1 MVDRTSVLRYSRLMQ
16 GVLDRFTPA
25 TREWFESTFAAPT
38 APQVE
43 GWRAIAQGQHTLIQ
57 APTGSGKT
65 LAAFLYC
72 LDRLASRP
80 PPTDPLRRCQVL
92 YVSPLKALAH
102 DVERNLKAPLV
113 GIRLA
118 AQRLGLAVPDIQ
130 VAIRTGDTPAA
141 ERRDLARTPP
151 DILITTPESLYLL
164 LTSHAREIL
173 RSVEWVIVDEV
184 HSVAATKRGRRS
196 GRRCTRVCWSW
207 WSSTARRSS
216 SSTAAAWPSA
226 WPSA

>member
-1 MVDRTSVLRYSRLMQ
+1 MD
-16 GVLDRFTPA
+16 GFGPA
-25 TREWFESTFAAPT
+25 TRAWFSNTFAAPT
-38 APQVE
+38 PAQTQ
-43 GWRAIAQGQHTLIQ
+43 GWAAIAEGQHTLIQ

-65 LAAFLYC
+65 LAAFLWC
-72 LDRLASRP
+72 LDQLATQP
-80 PPTDPLRRCQVL
+80 PPDPRHPCRVL

-118 AQRLGLAVPDIQ
+118 AQQLGLEAPDIQ
-130 VAIRTGDTPAA
+130 VAIRPGDTPPAG
-141 ERRDLARTPP
+141 RRDLARTPP

-184 HSVAATKRGRRS
+184 HSVAATKRGVQLALSRERLEPI
-196 GRRCTRVCWSW
+196 V
-207 WSSTARRSS
+207 
-216 SSTAAAWPSA
+216 
-226 WPSA
+226 